1 MPSADRLN
9 NFEHGRFVLS
19 NLAAKRAAQ
28 IKGGAIPLVRTHSE
42 HPLTIALAE
51 IAEGKIKAI
60 LGADDVDVMIVA
72 EVLETRISEPGML
85 LPSLDDITEEG
96 DKGVVIGSLIGD
108 DHEDE
113 LEAEAEP
120 VVGSLSDL
128 LDDEAEVDVVTP
140 ESDEETVSLHDLEPD
155 AESDEEATEE

>member
-28 IKGGAIPLVRTHSE
+28 IKGGAVPLVRTHSD

-60 LGADDVDVMIVA
+60 LGPDDIDVMIVA
-72 EVLETRISEPGML
+72 DVLEPRIGEPGML
-85 LPSLDDITEEG
+85 LPGLDEIEPDLVSIIGTLGGDELDVEEEHEPEPILNSLTDLDDDVDTE
-96 DKGVVIGSLIGD
+96 
-108 DHEDE
+108 
-113 LEAEAEP
+113 A
-120 VVGSLSDL
+120 
-128 LDDEAEVDVVTP
+128 DVVVA
-140 ESDEETVSLHDLEPD
+140 ESEEDTVSLQDLES
-155 AESDEEATEE
+155 ETETEEEAPEE